1 MSSTERAWRPTGY
14 PVGTAMALGRGSSH
28 VRPVAAQRD
37 LEPVTF
43 GEIHA
48 GAVLL
53 LDLSAFLVI
62 DALEEEKREDK
73 LLIVPGVDQPA
84 QQRRGAPEIGFEFGL
99 GDGTGCAQEQSPED
113 LLFASS
119 ARDTSTA

>member
-43 GEIHA
+43 A

-62 DALEEEKREDK
+62 DVGDALEEEKREDK